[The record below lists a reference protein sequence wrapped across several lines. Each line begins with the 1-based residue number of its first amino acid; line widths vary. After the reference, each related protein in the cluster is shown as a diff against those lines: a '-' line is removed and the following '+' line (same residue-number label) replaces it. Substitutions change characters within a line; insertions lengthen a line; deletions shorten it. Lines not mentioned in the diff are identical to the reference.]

1 MQYIPI
7 DTFNKKSLST
17 AIQTLARKLMI
28 KSLGIPFF
36 ISFAHIFLSQLLTC
50 AACLKGE
57 PHCRADP
64 AQAAAG
70 EMTYSETELSVFVL
84 PWPFKQD
91 GGFRM
96 VRTMKSTDTKLT
108 LSLMAYSRLCNSKLD
123 NQEDE

>member
-1 MQYIPI
+1 
-7 DTFNKKSLST
+7 
-17 AIQTLARKLMI
+17 MI
-28 KSLGIPFF
+28 KSLGIALFM
-36 ISFAHIFLSQLLTC
+36 SFAHNFLSQLLTC

-84 PWPFKQD
+84 PWSFKQD
-91 GGFRM
+91 GGFRV
-96 VRTMKSTDTKLT
+96 VRTTKSTDTELT
-108 LSLMAYSRLCNSKLD
+108 LSLMAYSLLCNSNND